1 VALQQE
7 SAEHDEIAR
16 SPVVRIIEAYNK
28 DILHY
33 RSQCSLRRC
42 PSCGRDSEGGIFFR
56 RHAVRYRHILV
67 IVGAMVYKREMSL
80 LRWRCPFCNC
90 TFTDYPSF
98 VIPNKHYTLLQM
110 RDYVCWYVLG
120 DQASY
125 RRGVIASNMPLFHDD
140 GQVASAEASEREKEN
155 EAVPA
160 MAHSTLH
167 RWITTLGCSGN
178 LSQEIIERT
187 RGHCEL
193 RPKRL
198 LQARSASA
206 ILPRKYRSQARKR
219 VLEACRSL

>member
-1 VALQQE
+1 MQQE
-7 SAEHDEIAR
+7 SAEHDEITR

-42 PSCGRDSEGGIFFR
+42 PSCGRDSEGGFFFR
-56 RHAVRYRHILV
+56 RHAVRYRRLFV
-67 IVGAMVYKREMSL
+67 IIGRMVYKRKMSL

-90 TFTDYPSF
+90 TFTDYPF
-98 VIPNKHYTLLQM
+98 FAIPNKHYTLLQM
-110 RDYVCWYVLG
+110 RDYVYRYISG
-120 DQASY
+120 GQASY
-125 RRGVIASNMPLFHDD
+125 RQGVMASDRPLFHADA
-140 GQVASAEASEREKEN
+140 QVATAESSEQEKEN

-187 RGHCEL
+187 RGHEL

-198 LQARSASA
+198 LQARPASA

-219 VLEACRSL
+219 VLEACRGL

>member
-1 VALQQE
+1 MLKNSDEQ
-7 SAEHDEIAR
+7 DEIAH

-28 DILHY
+28 DVLHY
-33 RSQCSLRRC
+33 RLRCSLNRC
-42 PSCGRDSEGGIFFR
+42 PRCGRNSEDEFTFR

-110 RDYVCWYVLG
+110 RDYVCWYVLR

-125 RRGVIASNMPLFHDD
+125 RRGVTASNMPLFHDD
-140 GQVASAEASEREKEN
+140 GQVATAEASEREKEN

-167 RWITTLGCSGN
+167 RWITTLGSPN
-178 LSQEIIERT
+178 NFSQEALEQIKHNEFR
-187 RGHCEL
+187 L
-193 RPKRL
+193 RQLPQNRPTSFI
-198 LQARSASA
+198 A
-206 ILPRKYRSQARKR
+206 PRKYRSQARKKE
-219 VLEACRSL
+219 LEGCRNL